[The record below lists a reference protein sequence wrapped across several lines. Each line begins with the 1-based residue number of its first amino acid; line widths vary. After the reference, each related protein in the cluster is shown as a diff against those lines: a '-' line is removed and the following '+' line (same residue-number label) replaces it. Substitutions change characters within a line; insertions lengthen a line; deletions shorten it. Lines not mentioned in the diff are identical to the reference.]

1 MKRMSKSFPIKPAVV
16 APNQADLAPFLAVVN
31 ILRELGGPKHPFA
44 MVLLEVDHNGVVA
57 RLDEAGRERL
67 MHQAA
72 RRARRV
78 VGDCVVAR
86 VGPRRLV
93 ILLEG
98 PVDEIAAVAITER
111 LHQSL
116 RMPFEIDHG
125 GFFVTTSVGIGL
137 GDWNAHPAAVLR
149 RSVRALERVRAN
161 GGDATAVESRP
172 SVSLQV
178 RDDAA

>member
-1 MKRMSKSFPIKPAVV
+1 MRRHSQPFLIRPAVGV
-16 APNQADLAPFLAVVN
+16 PNQAEAAPFLSVVN
-31 ILRELGGPKHPFA
+31 ILRELGGARQPYA
-44 MVLLEVDHNGVVA
+44 MLLLELDGTGPVA
-57 RLDEAGRERL
+57 RLDEASRERL
-67 MHQAA
+67 MHLAA
-72 RRARRV
+72 LRARKV

-86 VGPRRLV
+86 IGPRRLV

-125 GFFVTTSVGIGL
+125 GFFVTTSIGIGL
-137 GDWNAHPAAVLR
+137 GDWNTHPAAVLR
-149 RSVRALERVRAN
+149 RSTRALERVRAN

-172 SVSLQV
+172 SVSMQV
-178 RDDAA
+178 HTDAA